1 MTEIKSVDVIPQKD
15 WWKSKTLWFNAI
27 CGVLTALEVSMNLIQ
42 PHIPGNVY
50 GWVLM
55 FVTLVNAFLRVI
67 SNQGI
72 NKPQINSL
80 LSKNKGFNHS
90 ERGFVLAEIM
100 PYLVTGIA
108 AGFLLYG
115 IYSMGVEAERSR
127 WQVSENKKLVEANQK
142 ILDLQN
148 QKYDLEQKRVKD
160 LADLTAK
167 TNQEIKDREDKAN
180 AVIAKL
186 RAGAIKLRV
195 AAVRTADCGSTT
207 SETSTPVT
215 GDEDTYQAEL
225 ARQSSEFLINRAKE
239 HDKVIISF
247 NSCIEQ
253 LHKDRGLPFTNPYLG
268 ETK

>member
-1 MTEIKSVDVIPQKD
+1 MTEINAVDVIAKKP
-15 WWKSKTLWFNAI
+15 WYKSKTIWFNAI
-27 CGVLTALEVSMNLIQ
+27 CGALTALEVSMNLIQ

-55 FVTLVNAFLRVI
+55 FVTIVNGFLRVI

-100 PYLVTGIA
+100 PYIVTGIA

-115 IYSMGVEAERSR
+115 IYSMGVDAERSR
-127 WQVSENKKLVEANQK
+127 WELAENKKQVEANQK

-148 QKYDLEQKRVKD
+148 AIYDLEQKRVKD

-167 TNQEIKDREDKAN
+167 TQQEIKDREDKAN
-180 AVIAKL
+180 AVIDKLHAGTLKL
-186 RAGAIKLRV
+186 RI
-195 AAVRTADCGSTT
+195 AAVRTTDCGSTA
-207 SETSTPVT
+207 SETSAPAGVI
-215 GDEDTYQAEL
+215 EDTYQAEL
-225 ARQSSEFLINRAKE
+225 ARTPSEFLIHEFTERDQLA
-239 HDKVIISF
+239 ISF
-247 NSCIEQ
+247 NTCIEQ
-253 LHKDRGLPFTNPYLG
+253 LHKDRGLTFTNPYQG